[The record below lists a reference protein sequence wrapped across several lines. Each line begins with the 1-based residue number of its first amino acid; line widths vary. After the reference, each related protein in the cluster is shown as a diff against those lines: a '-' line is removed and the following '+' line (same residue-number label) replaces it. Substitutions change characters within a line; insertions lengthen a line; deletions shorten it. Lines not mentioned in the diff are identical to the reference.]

1 MFLAGGAVARV
12 APEATAFVH
21 RKALMLTSID
31 LEWSEDDSAETI
43 AANQAWLDAFHE
55 AMRPFA
61 SGESY
66 QNFSD
71 EAETGYLRAYYGANL
86 ERLVEIKRKYDPTNL
101 FSFAQSIPIVL

>member
-1 MFLAGGAVARV
+1 
-12 APEATAFVH
+12 
-21 RKALMLTSID
+21 
-31 LEWSEDDSAETI
+31 
-43 AANQAWLDAFHE
+43 
-55 AMRPFA
+55 MRPFA

>member
-1 MFLAGGAVARV
+1 
-12 APEATAFVH
+12 VH
-21 RKALMLTSID
+21 RKALLTSID

-101 FSFAQSIPIVL
+101 FSFAQLIPIVL